1 MLYHGYDTVNCHL
14 KMKFGDE
21 KNVVLRNNKKKLDEW
36 KKVTMLEW
44 VNKDDQ
50 DSQVAMMGITQDDC

>member
-1 MLYHGYDTVNCHL
+1 
-14 KMKFGDE
+14 MKFGDE